1 MKTRYEC
8 GARCNALVRQHSQVI
23 HTRDDSRKW
32 RWRFLT
38 RSSPPS
44 PRASTPRR
52 RDQRALT
59 TRKKK
64 ISLLRE
70 TSRFL
75 IKGSRSIQQVVLF
88 STNVLL
94 VHFIRIHPV
103 LRISLL
109 SFFLPFF
116 FHVYL
121 SSFNLTCVNVI
132 KILHVCIYIY
142 IYIVSTILYENQVAT
157 SLNE

>member
-1 MKTRYEC
+1 M
-8 GARCNALVRQHSQVI
+8 AMALFNAL
-23 HTRDDSRKW
+23 
-32 RWRFLT
+32 L
-38 RSSPPS
+38 PPS

>member
-1 MKTRYEC
+1 M
-8 GARCNALVRQHSQVI
+8 ALFNAL
-23 HTRDDSRKW
+23 
-32 RWRFLT
+32 L
-38 RSSPPS
+38 PPS

-132 KILHVCIYIY
+132 KILHIYIY
-142 IYIVSTILYENQVAT
+142 IYMVSTILYENRVAT
-157 SLNE
+157 SLNEWTRSSENSHRITSGIQLTESRIG

>member
-1 MKTRYEC
+1 M
-8 GARCNALVRQHSQVI
+8 ALFNAL
-23 HTRDDSRKW
+23 
-32 RWRFLT
+32 L
-38 RSSPPS
+38 PPS

-88 STNVLL
+88 STNVL

-103 LRISLL
+103 LRISLS
-109 SFFLPFF
+109 SFFF

-121 SSFNLTCVNVI
+121 FHHPS
-132 KILHVCIYIY
+132 ILHVWMWLKYCTHTY
-142 IYIVSTILYENQVAT
+142 IYIVSTILYENRVAT
-157 SLNE
+157 SLNEWTRSSENSHRITSGIQLTESRIG